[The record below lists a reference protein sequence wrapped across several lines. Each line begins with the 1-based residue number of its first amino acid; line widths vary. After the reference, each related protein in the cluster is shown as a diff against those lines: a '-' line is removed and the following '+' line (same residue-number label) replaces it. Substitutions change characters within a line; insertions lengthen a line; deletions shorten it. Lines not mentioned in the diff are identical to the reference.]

1 MYYSLTDQQQQFL
14 NQAQDLARTHLDP
27 HAAEVDR
34 QPRYPH
40 ENFTALR
47 EAGLMGMTVK
57 PEHGG
62 QGADILSVV
71 MVVETLAQAC
81 ASTAMCFKMHLEA
94 IHALT
99 RLATPDQVDR
109 LLRPIARGEK
119 LATVAGSEPGS
130 GSQTVAILPSFV
142 TKSGVDYVVENV
154 QKSFVT
160 SANEADLF
168 FFLTRHDSSC
178 PLGEGTAFM
187 AERDHLECQAPYP
200 WDGLGMRG
208 NDSSPMTF
216 SGTIPEA
223 NRLGGEGQLANEV
236 FPVFLPFVCTSYAA
250 VFLGVA
256 QGAFDVVSQHVK
268 ARRFEGAGTSL
279 AEIETIQRYMAEMK
293 LSLDRTRALLYHVA
307 TLADQDHLED
317 MTVFFEAMVAANET
331 ALEVTSTAMT
341 VGGGMAFAKRNA
353 LERYFRDARAGT
365 VMGPTD
371 DICKL
376 TIARMHLGLPMG

>member
-1 MYYSLTDQQQQFL
+1 MYFPLTEQQQRL
-14 NQAQDLARTHLDP
+14 LSLAQDLAHSQLEPR
-27 HAAEVDR
+27 AAEVDH
-34 QPRYPH
+34 QPCFPR
-40 ENFTALR
+40 ENFAALR

-62 QGADILSVV
+62 LGADILSVV
-71 MVVETLAQAC
+71 LVVEALAQAC
-81 ASTAMCFKMHLEA
+81 PSTSMCFKMHLEA
-94 IHALT
+94 IQALT
-99 RLATPDQVDR
+99 RLATPDQVER

-130 GSQTVAILPSFV
+130 GSQTGTALTSSA
-142 TKSGVDYVVENV
+142 TKVGPDYAVENV

-168 FFLTRHDSSC
+168 FFLTRHDPSC
-178 PLGEGTAFM
+178 PPHVGTAFM
-187 AERDHLECQAPYP
+187 VERDKIDCSVLYP

-208 NDSSPMTF
+208 NGSSPMTF
-216 SGTIPEA
+216 SGKISEA
-223 NRLGGEGQLANEV
+223 NRIVGEGGLARDV
-236 FPVFLPFVCTSYAA
+236 FPVLFPFVCTSYAA

-256 QGAFDVVSQHVK
+256 QGAFEVVCQHVK
-268 ARRFEGAGTSL
+268 ARRFEGSGKTL
-279 AEIETIQRYMAEMK
+279 AEIETIQRYIAEMK
-293 LSLDRTRALLYHVA
+293 LSLDRTRALLHHA
-307 TLADQDHLED
+307 AILADQGHLED
-317 MTVFFEAMVAANET
+317 MTVFFEAMVAADET

-353 LERYFRDARAGT
+353 LERYLRDARAGT

-376 TIARMHLGLPMG
+376 TVARMHLGLPMG